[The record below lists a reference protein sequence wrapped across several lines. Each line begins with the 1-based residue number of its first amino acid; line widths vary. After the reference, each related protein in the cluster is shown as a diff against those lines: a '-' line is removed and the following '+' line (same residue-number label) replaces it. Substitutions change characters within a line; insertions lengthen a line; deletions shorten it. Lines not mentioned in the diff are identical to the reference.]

1 MSNIDSSTEQINSE
15 FICEHHYIPVQVE
28 LVLEEL
34 SAVDSHDLPPYPPLL
49 SQLTSLRRV
58 LGLLL
63 QEEGSYWL
71 FNPWD
76 QLSLDEDEEEEK
88 KTTTSYS
95 LTEQVHCYP
104 FMSG

>member
-1 MSNIDSSTEQINSE
+1 MNLFVSN
-15 FICEHHYIPVQVE
+15 IPVQVE

-34 SAVDSHDLPPYPPLL
+34 SAVGSHDLPPCPPLL

>member
-1 MSNIDSSTEQINSE
+1 MSTEQINSE
-15 FICEHHYIPVQVE
+15 FICEHHYISVQVE

-34 SAVDSHDLPPYPPLL
+34 SAVDSHDLPAYPPLL

-58 LGLLL
+58 LGMLL

-76 QLSLDEDEEEEK
+76 QLSLERDEDEEKE
-88 KTTTSYS
+88 TPTSYS

-104 FMSG
+104 SMSG

>member
-1 MSNIDSSTEQINSE
+1 LSNIDLSTEQINSE
-15 FICEHHYIPVQVE
+15 FICEHHYISVQVE

-34 SAVDSHDLPPYPPLL
+34 SAVDSHDLPAYPPLL

-58 LGLLL
+58 LGMLL

-76 QLSLDEDEEEEK
+76 QLSLERDEDEEKE
-88 KTTTSYS
+88 TPTSYS

-104 FMSG
+104 SMSG